1 MNTLRDFL
9 NSLHPSQARQLEDL
23 ANRIINIRILSIILK
38 ALLAAL
44 FILCK
49 YVL

>member
-1 MNTLRDFL
+1 MNALSDFL

-23 ANRIINIRILSIILK
+23 ANRIVNIRILSIVVK
-38 ALLAAL
+38 ALLVAL

>member
-1 MNTLRDFL
+1 MNILSDFL

-23 ANRIINIRILSIILK
+23 ANRIINIRILSIIVK
-38 ALLAAL
+38 AVLVGL

-49 YVL
+49 YIL